1 MDEFVIDREE
11 LLSTF
16 LAEAEELLARLEHTL
31 VALEVAPGDDELLN
45 ALFRDAHTLKGG
57 AAMVAF
63 DVVRDLAHDVEHVLE
78 RLRRRQLVVTNAL
91 VTLLLGSVDVLRA
104 AVGDAAGGRAGS
116 SEATAEFRRRLAE
129 AASAAASGASAPA
142 APSTQVAA
150 APTGDA
156 VPVAR
161 PSRTLR
167 VDVARLDQMLDLSGE
182 IGIARGRLGEMLER
196 GGGLST
202 EDLVAAHRDAD
213 RLYLGLQELIMKA
226 RMVPIGP
233 IFYAHVRTVRDLAA
247 AQGKQARLVVE
258 GADVEVD
265 TSVVEQVRD
274 PILHMVRNALDHGVE
289 TPAERAAAGKPPV
302 ATLTLRAFHDS
313 GSMVLQVV
321 DDGAGLDR
329 GAVGRK
335 AARLGLIEDPAR
347 ATDEELMQAI
357 FAPGF
362 STTEVVSEISGRGV
376 GLDVVRRNVEA
387 LRGSVSV
394 ASGRGGTTFTVRIPL
409 TLAIIQGFR
418 VEVADQTYILP
429 LDSVVECLELPR
441 EERGAEPTGVVN
453 LRGQPL
459 PFLRLRAHFGQPGGD
474 GVREN
479 VVVMRHGAATAGLV
493 VDALQG
499 ESSTV
504 IKPLGPM
511 FKDVPGVA
519 GSSILGDGRVALI
532 LDVGGL
538 LRETL
543 RRAAGRAMPRKAG
556 GVEP

>member
-1 MDEFVIDREE
+1 MDEFEIDREA

-16 LAEAEELLARLEHTL
+16 LAEAEELLARLERTL
-31 VALEVAPGDDELLN
+31 MALEAAPGDDELLN
-45 ALFRDAHTLKGG
+45 SIFRDAHTLKGG
-57 AAMVAF
+57 AALVAF
-63 DVVRDLAHDVEHVLE
+63 DAVRELAHDVEHVLE
-78 RLRRRQLVVTNAL
+78 RLRRRQLGVTNAL

-104 AVGDAAGGRAGS
+104 AVGDAAAGRAGS
-116 SEATAEFRRRLAE
+116 SEATAAFRRRLAE
-129 AASAAASGASAPA
+129 AASAAAAGASATAASPTQVEGAPAGDAAPA
-142 APSTQVAA
+142 ARLT
-150 APTGDA
+150 
-156 VPVAR
+156 
-161 PSRTLR
+161 RTLR
-167 VDVARLDQMLDLSGE
+167 VDVTRLDQMLDLSGE

-196 GGGLST
+196 GGSLSA
-202 EDLVAAHRDAD
+202 EELLAAHRDAD
-213 RLYLGLQELIMKA
+213 RLYLDLQELIMKS

-265 TSVVEQVRD
+265 TSVVEQIRD

-289 TPAERAAAGKPPV
+289 TPAMRAAAGKPPV
-302 ATLTLRAFHDS
+302 ATMTLRAFHDS

-329 GAVGRK
+329 AAVCRK

-347 ATDEELMQAI
+347 ATDEEVMQAI

-362 STTEVVSEISGRGV
+362 STSEVVSEISGRGV

-394 ASGRGGTTFTVRIPL
+394 ESGPGGTAFTVRVPL

-418 VEVADQTYILP
+418 VAVADQTYILP

-441 EERGAEPTGVVN
+441 EERGVEPTGVVN
-453 LRGQPL
+453 LRGRPL
-459 PFLRLRAHFGQPGGD
+459 PFLRLRAHFGQPAGD

-504 IKPLGPM
+504 IKPLGPV
-511 FKDVPGVA
+511 FKGVPGVA

-543 RRAAGRAMPRKAG
+543 RRAAGRGLLRNAG